1 MGKPKQ
7 RSLLRRPNRVK
18 KPAELVLRRPT
29 KNCAPC
35 MNFRG
40 KVNAEGCK
48 VLVAC
53 GHKGRPYE
61 LNESFRMVVCVC
73 CLRRMVKGG
82 VSARE
87 CL

>member
-1 MGKPKQ
+1 
-7 RSLLRRPNRVK
+7 
-18 KPAELVLRRPT
+18 
-29 KNCAPC
+29 